1 MSLYCGID
9 LHSNNHVVVVI
20 DEEDRRIVEKRLP
33 NELTA
38 TLTLLEP
45 YREQLAD
52 VVVESTF
59 NWYWLVD
66 GLMEA
71 GFVVRLANT
80 AAIKQYEGL
89 KHTEDRYDAFF
100 LAHLLRLGILPTG
113 HIYPKDARLVRDLMR
128 RRLSLVRTAARQLIS
143 VQSQIWRSTGV
154 RISSHQ
160 LRRPDFVPPLQ
171 EPHATLPAASSL
183 TIYHALQ
190 REIARLEETVLKEVR
205 LRPEFEVLK
214 TIKGVGPI
222 LGLTI
227 MLETGDIHRFAQ
239 VGNYSSYCRC
249 VKAERFSNGKRKG
262 EGNRKAGNKYLSWAF
277 SEAAHFCVRFEPA
290 AKRFYERKKAK
301 TNGIVAIRA
310 TAHKL
315 ARAAYYMLKDQE
327 AFDAKRLLGKRLAA
341 RVSQAMGLA
350 KPPRL

>member
-1 MSLYCGID
+1 MALYCGID

-20 DEEDRRIVEKRLP
+20 DGEDRRIVEKRLP
-33 NELTA
+33 NELSS
-38 TLTLLEP
+38 TLKLLEP
-45 YREQLAD
+45 YREQLVG

-113 HIYPKDARLVRDLMR
+113 HIYPKGARMVRDLMR
-128 RRLSLVRTAARQLIS
+128 RRMSLVRTASKQLIS
-143 VQSQIWRSTGV
+143 AQSLIWRATGV
-154 RISSHQ
+154 RVGSNQ
-160 LRRPDFVPPLQ
+160 LRRLDGVLPPLDGPVQ
-171 EPHATLPAASSL
+171 LAAQSHL

-190 REIARLEETVLKEVR
+190 TEIKRLEQAVLDVARLK
-205 LRPEFEVLK
+205 PEFEVLK

-222 LGLTI
+222 LSLTI

-249 VKAERFSNGKRKG
+249 VKAERLSNGKRKG

-277 SEAAHFCVRFEPA
+277 SEAAHFAVRYEPL
-290 AKRFYERKKAK
+290 AKRFYERKKAR

-327 AFDAKRLLGKRLAA
+327 AFDAKRLFG
-341 RVSQAMGLA
+341 
-350 KPPRL
+350 

>member
-20 DEEDRRIVEKRLP
+20 DEEDRRIMEKRLP

-45 YREQLAD
+45 YREQLAGI
-52 VVVESTF
+52 VVESTF

-80 AAIKQYEGL
+80 AAIKQCEGL

-100 LAHLLRLGILPTG
+100 LAHLLRLGLLPTG

-128 RRLSLVRTAARQLIS
+128 RRLSLVRAASRQLIS
-143 VQSQIWRSTGV
+143 VQSQIWRHTGV

-160 LRRPDFVPPLQ
+160 LRRPDFVPPLK
-171 EPHATLPAASSL
+171 EPHVSLSAASSL
-183 TIYHALQ
+183 SIYQALQ
-190 REIARLEETVLKEVR
+190 REIARLEEAVLQEAR
-205 LRPEFEVLK
+205 LRLQFAVLK

-249 VKAERFSNGKRKG
+249 VKTERLSNGKRKG

-277 SEAAHFCVRFEPA
+277 SEAARFCVRFEPA

-315 ARAAYYMLKDQE
+315 ARAT
-327 AFDAKRLLGKRLAA
+327 
-341 RVSQAMGLA
+341 
-350 KPPRL
+350 